1 MHANIMTKIMPI
13 IFETVRKWKESYFGV
28 VSIDTIMQSVIA
40 CIQIPQSFRELIQSG
55 KNMSC
60 QMDSLAHKIN
70 ALAGEE

>member
-1 MHANIMTKIMPI
+1 MPI

-28 VSIDTIMQSVIA
+28 VNIDTIMQSVVA

-60 QMDSLAHKIN
+60 QMDSPAHKIN